1 MFFVAPLWI
10 CILIPI
16 LLAPFPLGLSLVIR
30 QRRAPAIEAACL
42 ASAGLAIAF
51 VLGGVLLVAALVAFV
66 LVTHQA
72 AQSIEASVADA
83 NPSPSSP
90 SRAQVTTTV
99 AIVAQIGIIA
109 AMARGALVDGPV
121 AQIGGTLVPFGVS
134 YFAFHGIS
142 YVMDV
147 YRGRAAAEPGLL
159 RLAVYLVLLPQV
171 AAGPVA
177 YAGAAPT
184 LTRRLPSVSDYS
196 FGVRRLVI
204 GVWKVFGMAA
214 LSAAQADAVFA
225 VRPERLSALAAW
237 VGLANF
243 TLQIY
248 YTFSGYADMAV
259 GLARMFGVRLP
270 ENFRWPLA
278 AESIREFWRRWHVGL
293 SSWFREYGIGAEALA
308 ALLCGLW
315 YGVTAAFVVWGVYH
329 ALLIVV
335 ERSGLETVM
344 KRLPKALRHAY
355 LVLAVS
361 LGWLLLRSATPG
373 DAWAYARTLAGI
385 HVAVPRADVTFG
397 YDAWLTLAAGA
408 LGCAPLAPMIR
419 RWTVAIDAVI
429 IAGLMLFLAS
439 VLFTWRGVR
448 MVTGPA
454 IRFWR
459 GTPGP
464 ARRS

>member
-16 LLAPFPLGLSLVIR
+16 LLAPFPLGVSLVIR
-30 QRRAPAIEAACL
+30 QRRAPAFEAAY
-42 ASAGLAIAF
+42 LAIAGFAISF
-51 VLGGVLLVAALVAFV
+51 VLGGVLLMAVLVAFI

-72 AQSIEASVADA
+72 AQSIGASVADA
-83 NPSPSSP
+83 DPSQPFP

-99 AIVAQIGIIA
+99 AIVAQIGLIA
-109 AMARGALVDGPV
+109 AAAHGALADGPV
-121 AQIGGTLVPFGVS
+121 SHIAGTLVPFGVS

-147 YRGRAAAEPGLL
+147 HRGRVAAEQSIL
-159 RLAVYLVLLPQV
+159 RLSVYLVLLPQV

-177 YAGAAPT
+177 YAGAAPQ
-184 LTRRLPSVSDYS
+184 LTRRLASVSDYS
-196 FGVRRLVI
+196 FGVRRMVI
-204 GVWKVFGMAA
+204 GLWKVFAMAA
-214 LSAAQADAVFA
+214 LAAVQADAVFA
-225 VRPERLSALAAW
+225 VRPERLSVLAAW
-237 VGLANF
+237 VGLASF

-259 GLARMFGVRLP
+259 GLARMFGIRLP

-278 AESIREFWRRWHVGL
+278 AESVREFWRRWHVGL
-293 SSWFREYGIGAEALA
+293 SSWFREYGIGAESLV

-315 YGVTAAFVVWGVYH
+315 YGLAWTFVVWGVYH

-335 ERSGLETVM
+335 ERSGLERVM
-344 KRLPKALRHAY
+344 KRLPKTLRHVY
-355 LVLAVS
+355 LVLAAS
-361 LGWLLLRSATPG
+361 LGWLVLRSAAPG
-373 DAWAYARTLAGI
+373 DAWAYARALSGVHA
-385 HVAVPRADVTFG
+385 AVQPAAITFG

-419 RWTVAIDAVI
+419 RWTVAIDALI

-439 VLFTWRGVR
+439 LLFTWRGVR
-448 MVTGPA
+448 MLTAPA